1 MFNVLVILIFGFM
14 MMVAMRKKDR
24 TTSKEKSGSRYVSRL
39 KNKLESVAISSN
51 LKAKFACC

>member
-51 LKAKFACC
+51 LKS